1 VSDITSLTDLNKI
14 QRLDFSDCPLTNISA
29 VKGLHKL
36 IELRLDR
43 TQVDKLDPAFGLV
56 ALKKV
61 YIDQST
67 VHDIIAREFL
77 ERNPD
82 CLIVYKTNHLN
93 RWWHSLAPEWKDVF
107 RSQMGT
113 DTTTS
118 RENLHRLAERQV
130 LTFKDAAVRDLSV
143 LNEFV
148 RLRDLHFS
156 GTGINSIPA
165 LENLITLKSLH
176 ASSSPIQDIRDLGL
190 FKSLEDLDLSNTP
203 IDELKPI
210 STLQTL
216 QKLNCA
222 GSQIKKLDALK
233 NLSNLESLDCS
244 NTKVAGLDAVEG
256 LPLKSLKCY
265 NTKIS
270 EREVKKF
277 REMKPDCSVVFYR

>member
-1 VSDITSLTDLNKI
+1 VTDLTSISELKKI
-14 QRLDFSDCPLTNISA
+14 QLLDLSDCPVTDIS
-29 VKGLHKL
+29 VTKGFQKL
-36 IELRLDR
+36 SELRLDR
-43 TQVDKLDPAFGLV
+43 TRVEKLDPVFGLG
-56 ALKKV
+56 ALKKI

-67 VHDIIAREFL
+67 VHDIIAKEFL
-77 ERNPD
+77 EKNPN

-93 RWWHSLAPEWKDVF
+93 RWWHSLSPEWKDVF
-107 RSQMGT
+107 RSQMEN
-113 DTTTS
+113 DTTTT
-118 RENLHRLAERQV
+118 RENLHRLAERQT
-130 LTFKDAAVRDLSV
+130 LSFKDAPVRDLSV

-165 LENLITLKSLH
+165 LENLFTLKSLH
-176 ASSSPIQDIRDLGL
+176 ATSSPIQDIRDLGL
-190 FKSLEDLDLSNTP
+190 FTTLEDLDLSNTP

-216 QKLNCA
+216 RKLNCA

-233 NLSNLESLDCS
+233 SLSNLESLDCS
-244 NTKVAGLDAVEG
+244 NTKVASLDAVER
-256 LPLKSLKCY
+256 LPLKNLKCY

-277 REMKPDCSVVFYR
+277 RELKPECNVVFYR